1 MADNFDKKTRSKIMA
16 SIKSKNTKPE
26 IFVRKLLHGLGFRF
40 SLHKDNLPG
49 KPDLY
54 FRKYNL
60 AMFVHGCFWHQH
72 DCKKRR
78 TPQTNT
84 HFWKEKLKKNKERDE
99 RDIKILAK
107 MGIRTHVI
115 WECEI
120 KNNSFLENTI
130 RIVKDEK
137 SPYIN
142 PH

>member
-1 MADNFDKKTRSKIMA
+1 MADNFDKKIRSKIMA

-26 IFVRKLLHGLGFRF
+26 IFVRKLLHSLGFRF

-78 TPQTNT
+78 NPQTNSD
-84 HFWKEKLKKNKERDE
+84 FWKEKFKKNKERDNKNINKLKE
-99 RDIKILAK
+99 
-107 MGIRTHVI
+107 MGIRVLII
-115 WECEI
+115 WECEL
-120 KNNSFLENTI
+120 KNHSFIENTI
-130 RIVKDEK
+130 GVIKDDNRIDAL
-137 SPYIN
+137 
-142 PH
+142 

>member
-1 MADNFDKKTRSKIMA
+1 MADNFDKKIRSKIMA

-78 TPQTNT
+78 NPQTNSD
-84 HFWKEKLKKNKERDE
+84 FWKEKFKKNKERDNKNINKLKE
-99 RDIKILAK
+99 
-107 MGIRTHVI
+107 MGIRVHII
-115 WECEI
+115 WECEL
-120 KNNSFLENTI
+120 KTI
-130 RIVKDEK
+130 
-137 SPYIN
+137 
-142 PH
+142 HL

>member
-1 MADNFDKKTRSKIMA
+1 MADNFDRETRSKIMA

-26 IFVRKLLHGLGFRF
+26 IIVRKLLHGLGFRF
-40 SLHKDNLPG
+40 SVHKDNLPG

-72 DCKKRR
+72 DCNKRKN
-78 TPQTNT
+78 PQTNKQ
-84 HFWKEKLKKNKERDE
+84 FWKEKLRKNKERDE
-99 RDIKILAK
+99 RDIKILGK

-130 RIVKDEK
+130 RIVKGEK
-137 SPYIN
+137 LLT
-142 PH
+142 

>member
-1 MADNFDKKTRSKIMA
+1 MADNFDSKTRSKIMA

-26 IFVRKLLHGLGFRF
+26 ITVRKLIHGLGFRF
-40 SLHKDNLPG
+40 SVHKDKLPG

-78 TPQTNT
+78 APQTNT

-99 RDIKILAK
+99 RDIKIL
-107 MGIRTHVI
+107 
-115 WECEI
+115 
-120 KNNSFLENTI
+120 
-130 RIVKDEK
+130 
-137 SPYIN
+137 
-142 PH
+142 